1 VTYARAAIVVLA
13 PILVAAAVAFAAIRG
28 GDAGNDETI
37 RIHFSQ
43 FSPGTIT
50 VPAGEPITIT
60 LRNDDPIDH
69 EWIVGTDDVHE
80 RHRTGTEP
88 YHDHV
93 PTEVTIEAFE
103 TRVTTITFDAPG
115 EYAFICHLPGH
126 EAYGMAGTVWVEG

>member
-1 VTYARAAIVVLA
+1 VVARAIVAAL
-13 PILVAAAVAFAAIRG
+13 LVAGAALVMGCGGSDRDSATVGIRYSKFTNTSIEVA
-28 GDAGNDETI
+28 
-37 RIHFSQ
+37 
-43 FSPGTIT
+43 
-50 VPAGEPITIT
+50 AGEPVT
-60 LRNDDPIDH
+60 LMLVNGDPIDH

-126 EAYGMAGTVWVEG
+126 EAYGMAGTVRVEG